1 MGWISVSVTA
11 NNVTYLAQRQGSIW
25 TIPCSI
31 GLEVGDSFEADG
43 VFYTVDA
50 MQDLHGRGEVYVIDA
65 TEVKNDKPKTRRT
78 KPKSGRSDVSMQSV
92 DGHDNED

>member
-11 NNVTYLAQRQGSIW
+11 NNVTYLAHRQGSIW

-43 VFYTVDA
+43 IFYTVDA

-78 KPKSGRSDVSMQSV
+78 ATKSRKSDIPVSDQH
-92 DGHDNED
+92 GHDDAD

>member
-25 TIPCSI
+25 TIPCVI
-31 GLEVGDSFEADG
+31 GLEVGDSFGADG
-43 VFYTVDA
+43 ISYTVDA

-78 KPKSGRSDVSMQSV
+78 ATKSRKSDIPVSDQH
-92 DGHDNED
+92 GHDDAD

>member
-43 VFYTVDA
+43 ISYTVDA

-78 KPKSGRSDVSMQSV
+78 ATKSRKSDVSVSDQH
-92 DGHDNED
+92 GHDDAD

>member
-11 NNVTYLAQRQGSIW
+11 NNVKYLAQRQGSIW

-43 VFYTVDA
+43 IFYTFDA
-50 MQDLHGRGEVYVIDA
+50 MQDLHGRGEVFVIDA
-65 TEVKNDKPKTRRT
+65 TEVKNDKPKARRNSA
-78 KPKSGRSDVSMQSV
+78 KSRGTDVHSESDDGRS
-92 DGHDNED
+92 GED

>member
-25 TIPCSI
+25 TIPCVI

-43 VFYTVDA
+43 ISYTVDA

-65 TEVKNDKPKTRRT
+65 TEVKNDKPKTRRAAT
-78 KPKSGRSDVSMQSV
+78 KSRKSDIPVSDQH
-92 DGHDNED
+92 GHDDAD

>member
-43 VFYTVDA
+43 IFYTVDA
-50 MQDLHGRGEVYVIDA
+50 MQDLHGRGEVFVIDA
-65 TEVKNDKPKTRRT
+65 TEVKNDKPKTRRS
-78 KPKSGRSDVSMQSV
+78 KPKSGQASTERSDN
-92 DGHDNED
+92 DGRDSED

>member
-25 TIPCSI
+25 TIPCVS
-31 GLEVGDSFEADG
+31 GLEVGDSFEADDIS
-43 VFYTVDA
+43 YTVDA

-92 DGHDNED
+92 DGHDNAD

>member
-43 VFYTVDA
+43 IFYTVDA

-78 KPKSGRSDVSMQSV
+78 ASKSRKPVVDSAGDDGRDS
-92 DGHDNED
+92 ED

>member
-11 NNVTYLAQRQGSIW
+11 NNVTYLAQRQGSVW
-25 TIPCSI
+25 TIPFVS

-43 VFYTVDA
+43 ISYTVDA
-50 MQDLHGRGEVYVIDA
+50 MQDLHGRGEVFVIDA

-92 DGHDNED
+92 DGHDNAD

>member
-25 TIPCSI
+25 TIPCVI
-31 GLEVGDSFEADG
+31 GLKVGDSFEADG
-43 VFYTVDA
+43 ISFTVDA

-78 KPKSGRSDVSMQSV
+78 ATKSRKSDIPVSDQHGRD
-92 DGHDNED
+92 DAD